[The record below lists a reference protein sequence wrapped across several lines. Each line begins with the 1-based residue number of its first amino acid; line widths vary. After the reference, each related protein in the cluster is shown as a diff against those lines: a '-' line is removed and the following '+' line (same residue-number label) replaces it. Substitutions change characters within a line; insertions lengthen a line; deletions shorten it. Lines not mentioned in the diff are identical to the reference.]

1 MLALRPLTTGLLAV
15 LMSATGVLA
24 QMPPAQEPPRAQQAP
39 PTQQPP
45 PTQPP
50 PTQQPP
56 PTPTA
61 AQEVTYRETLVVSA
75 SKTEQ
80 QLVDA
85 PATMTV
91 IGPRALSVAPSN
103 NYADLLRNV
112 PGVNVTQISARDVN
126 ITSRSATSSLATS
139 QLAVVD
145 GRSIYQD
152 FFGFTMWDFMPNDP
166 DEIKRIEVIRGPA
179 SAIWGANAL
188 TGVVNVITKS
198 PRENPGTTVT
208 LGGGVLNREVSDN
221 GASSGSLFYVRGTHA
236 QVVND
241 RWAYKISAGT
251 YNSDAFARP
260 VGTVP
265 DTSTPYPP
273 YVNQGTTQPKV
284 DARFDYDFPD
294 NERKLQFSGGYAG
307 TDGIM
312 HSGIGPFDV
321 HSGSA
326 MYYGKV
332 NFTQKAFKLQA
343 FMNVLDGDAANL
355 VSLDETGNP
364 IDLIFNTKTFDV
376 ELGDTRILAAK
387 HVLTYGGNLRFN
399 RFDLTIAPG
408 EDSRNEGGAYIQ
420 DEILLHDRFRVVAGA
435 RVDKFSSI
443 DGAVFSPRVAAVL
456 KPRPDQSVRVSY
468 NRAFR
473 APSMVNNNLDVTI
486 GTPLPLQAVSPLYPP
501 AIFYVPTHAV
511 GNAELVEESVDA
523 YEVAYTGNIRDRAT
537 ISAAWYYTDGQDQIF
552 FTTTGVWTTP
562 PPGFPGLGPVPPAA
576 IWQQLVNRGVIF
588 PSDFSY
594 RNLGQVKSS
603 GLELGVDGSLTNTIG
618 AFLNYSFQAEP
629 DPEFPGFTK
638 EEALREINIP
648 ARHLF
653 NTGVSYV
660 SPRTF
665 GLVSI
670 NHSTEAFWQD
680 VLDSRFHGTT
690 KGYTMVNVT
699 AGMKFSGG
707 RYSAALK
714 IVNLT
719 NEEVQQH
726 IFGDVLKRQA
736 MIELK
741 MMLKK

>member
-1 MLALRPLTTGLLAV
+1 MPGIRPMALGLTVV
-15 LMSATGVLA
+15 LTLATGAFA
-24 QMPPAQEPPRAQQAP
+24 QTATPPAQQ
-39 PTQQPP
+39 QQPP
-45 PTQPP
+45 PP
-50 PTQQPP
+50 PP
-56 PTPTA
+56 PTPPPPA
-61 AQEVTYRETLVVSA
+61 PDVTYKETVVVSA

-85 PATMTV
+85 PATMSV

-152 FFGFTMWDFMPNDP
+152 FFGFTMWDFMPNDL
-166 DEIKRIEVIRGPA
+166 DEIKRVEVIRGPA
-179 SAIWGANAL
+179 SAVWGANAL

-208 LGGGVLNREVSDN
+208 LGGGTLDREVADN
-221 GASSGSLFYVRGTHA
+221 GASNGSLFYIRGTHA

-241 RWAYKISAGT
+241 QWAYKISAGT

-260 VGTVP
+260 VGLVP
-265 DTSTPYPP
+265 NGGTTPYPNYP
-273 YVNQGTTQPKV
+273 NQGTDQPKFDGRV
-284 DARFDYDFPD
+284 DYDFSD
-294 NERKLQFSGGYAG
+294 GVRKLQFSGGYAG

-326 MYYGKV
+326 MGYGKV
-332 NFTQKAFKLQA
+332 NFTRKAFKLQA
-343 FMNVLDGDAANL
+343 FMNVLDGTANNL
-355 VSLDETGNP
+355 VSVNEQGVP

-376 ELGDTRILAAK
+376 EVGNTSLLAAK

-408 EDSRNEGGAYIQ
+408 EDSRNEGGGYVQ
-420 DEILLHDRFRVVAGA
+420 DEILLSDRFRVIAGA
-435 RVDKFSSI
+435 RLDKFSSI
-443 DGAVFSPRVAAVL
+443 DNAVFSPRVAAVI
-456 KPRPDQSVRVSY
+456 KPSPDQSVRVSY

-473 APSMVNNNLDVTI
+473 APSMVNNFLDVTL

-501 AIFYVPTHAV
+501 QIFLVPTHAV
-511 GNAELVEESVDA
+511 GNADLVEESVDA
-523 YEVAYTGNIRDRAT
+523 YEVAYTGNIRNRASV
-537 ISAAWYYTDGQDQIF
+537 SAAWYYTDGQDQIF
-552 FTTTGVWTTP
+552 FTTTAVWTTP

-576 IWQQLVNRGVIF
+576 IWQQLFNRGVIF

-594 RNLGQVKSS
+594 RNLGQVKST
-603 GLELGVDGSLTNTIG
+603 GLELGVDGSLTSSVS
-618 AFLNYSFQAEP
+618 AFVNYSFQAEP

-638 EEALREINIP
+638 AEALQEINIP

-653 NTGVSYV
+653 NIGVSCV
-660 SPRTF
+660 TPRTF
-665 GLVSI
+665 GLVSV
-670 NHSTEAFWQD
+670 NHSSEAFWQD

-690 KGYTMVNVT
+690 QPYTMLNVT
-699 AGMKFSGG
+699 AGYKFSGG
-707 RYSAALK
+707 KYSAALK

-719 NEEVQQH
+719 NEDVQQH
-726 IFGDVLKRQA
+726 VFGDVLKRQV
-736 MIELK
+736 MVELK
-741 MMLKK
+741 MSLKKM